1 MRPAWSV
8 GHQSSRFDILTTAVD
23 CRQSHTSRQGIGSDP
38 IGEHDGIGRH
48 IKCVRAGLERFNG
61 GRDILDALDFEQD
74 DIEVKGA
81 RRCRN
86 FARLDDGTS
95 SVDIRY
101 DRQATETGDHLAQKL
116 KTLAGRIGLLERQSG
131 EVAARTRQANDDTGA
146 DRIHLRGKDDRDNLR
161 GPRLAARTGA
171 EAHVTMTSTLSL
183 TSSAAISA

>member
-1 MRPAWSV
+1 MAGAISLTHWI
-8 GHQSSRFDILTTAVD
+8 SSKM
-23 CRQSHTSRQGIGSDP
+23 TSRL
-38 IGEHDGIGRH
+38 
-48 IKCVRAGLERFNG
+48 RARAVAAISRVSMTAPAASTFAM
-61 GRDILDALDFEQD
+61 IA
-74 DIEVKGA
+74 K
-81 RRCRN
+81 RRRP
-86 FARLDDGTS
+86 S
-95 SVDIRY
+95 
-101 DRQATETGDHLAQKL
+101 DHLAQKL